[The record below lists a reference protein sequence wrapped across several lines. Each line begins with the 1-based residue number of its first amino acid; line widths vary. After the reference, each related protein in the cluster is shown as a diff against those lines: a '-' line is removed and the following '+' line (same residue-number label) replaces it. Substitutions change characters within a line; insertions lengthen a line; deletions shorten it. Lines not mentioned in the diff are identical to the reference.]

1 MSVASGATLDL
12 NNNSVTIAGLND
24 VAGVGGTVTN
34 SGASLQT
41 LSLGGSGTYSFG
53 GAISGANTALTVALT
68 GGGTQTLAGANNYS
82 GGTTLSSGTLQLSGA
97 GTLGATTAALT
108 LNGGTLDLNST
119 SQQVGNFSG
128 SGGVVLNSGS
138 GTSVLTIG
146 SGNASGGNFAGVIE
160 NNAGSGGS
168 VGLTKIGT
176 GTLTLSG
183 ANTYSGPTTVSG
195 GTLQAGVASVAGVRG
210 ALGLNSAVT
219 LANTAGTTLNLNN
232 FSTQIGSLSGGGAT
246 GGNVTLGSAT
256 LTDVQTTPTSFA
268 GMISGSGGL
277 TLNGPGGTLTLSG
290 ANTYSGVTTVTA
302 GTLQLA
308 NPGSLGAT
316 AVMVGNGSSGHGT
329 LLINGNSTIGTGAGG
344 SLTLS
349 GGTNTTGQG
358 TLTFSSSESTPVTLA
373 LLNNTAGATV
383 LTIGGAVESG
393 DPELQPRHQRCRQD
407 RGDSRRGGRGRG
419 RSRQYQRLEQ
429 HTVTPGTYALILDA
443 GLSSGS
449 YTSLTLGTISGYSGT
464 DVFSLSQTGSGAN
477 ATAENLV
484 VQSAAATPAAAYYW
498 SGAHGS
504 VWNTTSPGT
513 NWVNGPTGT
522 DTGSIPTSTV
532 NVFETANAASNLSQ
546 TLAPTSPSTA

>member
-1 MSVASGATLDL
+1 M
-12 NNNSVTIAGLND
+12 TIAGLND

-97 GTLGATTAALT
+97 GTLGAATAALT

-195 GTLQAGVASVAGVRG
+195 GTLQAGVASVAGVSG

-232 FSTQIGSLSGGGAT
+232 FSTQIGSLSGGGAD
-246 GGNVTLGSAT
+246 GRQRDARLGHVDRCPNHPDQLCRHDLRQRRPDSERARRDADPQRRQHLQRRNERQCGNLG
-256 LTDVQTTPTSFA
+256 
-268 GMISGSGGL
+268 
-277 TLNGPGGTLTLSG
+277 
-290 ANTYSGVTTVTA
+290 
-302 GTLQLA
+302 
-308 NPGSLGAT
+308 
-316 AVMVGNGSSGHGT
+316 
-329 LLINGNSTIGTGAGG
+329 
-344 SLTLS
+344 
-349 GGTNTTGQG
+349 
-358 TLTFSSSESTPVTLA
+358 
-373 LLNNTAGATV
+373 
-383 LTIGGAVESG
+383 
-393 DPELQPRHQRCRQD
+393 
-407 RGDSRRGGRGRG
+407 
-419 RSRQYQRLEQ
+419 LEQ
-429 HTVTPGTYALILDA
+429 HQWLRA
-443 GLSSGS
+443 GHHGGHGRQWN
-449 YTSLTLGTISGYSGT
+449 LGQRDLADRRQQHDRHRLREAPWRSM
-464 DVFSLSQTGSGAN
+464 A
-477 ATAENLV
+477 
-484 VQSAAATPAAAYYW
+484 
-498 SGAHGS
+498 
-504 VWNTTSPGT
+504 
-513 NWVNGPTGT
+513 
-522 DTGSIPTSTV
+522 
-532 NVFETANAASNLSQ
+532 
-546 TLAPTSPSTA
+546 APTPRARGR